1 MGRSIF
7 CEHDPIYF
15 RSIWS
20 MPPVFWHGLKLRR
33 SWPRLEGAVGLSIMS
48 DLRTR
53 TTYTI
58 SVWRDEADL
67 NRWVRSVDHASL
79 MRAFRPRQISSA
91 IVSWETDKFELR
103 SAWREALKKLA

>member
-1 MGRSIF
+1 METGPGDSWAG
-7 CEHDPIYF
+7 PYF
-15 RSIWS
+15 VSTTR
-20 MPPVFWHGLKLRR
+20 FTF
-33 SWPRLEGAVGLSIMS
+33 EAYGA
-48 DLRTR
+48 RAR

-67 NRWVRSVDHASL
+67 NRWVRSVDHAPL